1 MPDSPTCRIRWRA
14 PPPVPELPPEARRFL
29 LPSLRCA
36 SGELADH
43 ARALFEPVPDGWP
56 RVQAVCD
63 YVGAK
68 MRFDPE
74 LALQELPAREAWA
87 RPPGRGPRPRH
98 VAILFCRALGVPARL
113 CVGFLGDREAA
124 PAPAPVGFHAWF
136 EAWLDGRWLTF
147 DPTQGASRVGRV
159 LVARGADAADAPA
172 VSADGPFRIA
182 RFGALAEEEDGARFP
197 PSPPAS
203 AWPTGRRI

>member
-1 MPDSPTCRIRWRA
+1 MPDFPTFRNPLARA
-14 PPPVPELPPEARRFL
+14 APVPELPPEARRFL

-36 SGELADH
+36 SGELAEH

-87 RPPGRGPRPRH
+87 RRRGAARDSPMSRSCSAGRS
-98 VAILFCRALGVPARL
+98 ACRRGCASA
-113 CVGFLGDREAA
+113 FLGDREAA
-124 PAPAPVGFHAWF
+124 PPPRRSASMPGSRPGW
-136 EAWLDGRWLTF
+136 T
-147 DPTQGASRVGRV
+147 GAG
-159 LVARGADAADAPA
+159 
-172 VSADGPFRIA
+172 
-182 RFGALAEEEDGARFP
+182 
-197 PSPPAS
+197 
-203 AWPTGRRI
+203 